1 MNQRQKMNERQ
12 KDEKE
17 KTAAKQNPR
26 SCEKEKK
33 GYSVGTFGGEE
44 DHVVRTRDGEAVAGD
59 TGDQAGG
66 QN

>member
-1 MNQRQKMNERQ
+1 MNQRQ

-17 KTAAKQNPR
+17 KTAAEQNPR
-26 SCEKEKK
+26 SCEKENE
-33 GYSVGTFGGEE
+33 GHSVGTFGGEE
-44 DHVVRTRDGEAVAGD
+44 DHVVRTREGEPVPGD